1 MRFRDKVNSEV
12 YIDICSRRKKQT
24 TFAGQKDSGGIR
36 VNGHFSI
43 CFCNCINMYQS
54 LCFGSRQLLQRGCDV
69 HPVTYMYYL
78 RHIHTVQMSDLFE
91 QEQPSLA
98 HGI

>member
-1 MRFRDKVNSEV
+1 MTPVRLKPAAPRSQVKHS
-12 YIDICSRRKKQT
+12 T
-24 TFAGQKDSGGIR
+24 TEPLRSPI
-36 VNGHFSI
+36 
-43 CFCNCINMYQS
+43 QS

-78 RHIHTVQMSDLFE
+78 RIIHTVQMSDLFE